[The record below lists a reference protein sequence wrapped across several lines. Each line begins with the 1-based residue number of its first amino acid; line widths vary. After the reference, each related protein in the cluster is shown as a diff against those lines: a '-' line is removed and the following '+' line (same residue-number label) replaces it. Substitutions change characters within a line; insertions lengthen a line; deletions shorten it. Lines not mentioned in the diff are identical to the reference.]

1 MNWRKWLI
9 GTWNWKRPLK
19 SLAFIYGCLVIVAVF
34 FAERLIFIPPA
45 PGYADDPQLV
55 KFVSSTSDTI
65 VAIERPAKPDMPTI
79 LYTHGNGE
87 DLGTV
92 VDLVNLWADQGFG
105 VLAYDFPGYGRST
118 GKPLEQSC
126 EAAIDAAWQH
136 LTETRKI
143 DPKSIVLIS
152 RSVGGGPTV
161 WLAER
166 KAPVGM
172 ILMSPFT
179 SAFAVRIPVPIL
191 PCDRFPNL
199 KRIPQVKCPLLI
211 IHGEADTLIPPSH
224 GRRLFEAATVSDKQF
239 LGIPGAGHDDL
250 MDVGGDT
257 IDAAI
262 RDFMKRT
269 TAGR

>member
-1 MNWRKWLI
+1 MNWRRWLI

-19 SLAFIYGCLVIVAVF
+19 SLAFLYGCLVVVAVF
-34 FAERLIFIPPA
+34 FAERLIFLPPA
-45 PGYADDPQLV
+45 PGYADDGRLV
-55 KFVSSTSDTI
+55 KFVTSTGDSI
-65 VAIERPAKPDMPTI
+65 AAIERPAEPGRPTI
-79 LYTHGNGE
+79 LFTHGNAE

-92 VDLVNLWADQGFG
+92 VDLADLWASEGFG

-118 GKPLEQSC
+118 GRPLERSC
-126 EAAIDAAWQH
+126 EAAIEAAWNH
-136 LTETRKI
+136 LTVTRRI
-143 DPKSIVLIS
+143 DPGSIVLVS

-166 KAPVGM
+166 KHAGGM

-199 KRIPQVKCPLLI
+199 KRIPQVSCPLLV

-224 GRRLFEAATVSDKQF
+224 GRKLVEAATVPDKVF

-250 MDVGGDT
+250 LDVGGET
-257 IDAAI
+257 AWAAI
-262 RDFMKRT
+262 RDFANRT
-269 TAGR
+269 GGGR